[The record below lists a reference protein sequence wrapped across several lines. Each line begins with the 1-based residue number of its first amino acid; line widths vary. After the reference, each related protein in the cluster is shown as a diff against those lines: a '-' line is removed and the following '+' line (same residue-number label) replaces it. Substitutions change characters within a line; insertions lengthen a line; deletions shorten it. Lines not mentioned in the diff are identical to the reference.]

1 MEHVDGANKS
11 RDVKLYALSTCPFC
25 RRVKA
30 LLKKH
35 DVAYDYV
42 DVDLQSREERKRL
55 RMELIKYNPR
65 CSYPTLVVDGDT
77 VVIGH
82 REERIVEVLGV

>member
-1 MEHVDGANKS
+1 MQHVDGTNES

-25 RRVKA
+25 RKVKA

-42 DVDLQSREERKRL
+42 DVDLQSREERK
-55 RMELIKYNPR
+55 
-65 CSYPTLVVDGDT
+65 D
-77 VVIGH
+77 
-82 REERIVEVLGV
+82 